1 MADPITSSIP
11 NTEEE
16 AAAAGKAAG
25 KSFTESFGNAIAL
38 GTEELQRLA
47 VQGAVDIG
55 AKVIAATAKM
65 FSTSADTM
73 DVSRQLLGVTTEA
86 FESSKLTELMGDR
99 QTKLTENMLEQTRKH
114 GDAIITMAD
123 GSTKRAAMIYPTFEK
138 LSKNFVE
145 VLSRDAG
152 LYTKGMD
159 GMTNE
164 TLLNMSQAANAFS
177 INQEALTEITR
188 RELSATG
195 KIQGD
200 MLKEFQSVVIAT
212 SNITGETYRKVSA
225 DVQGML
231 TDFTHFGMMS
241 MEQMGSLSAYV
252 GQVGLSIGDVGEIA
266 GKFQSFDGAVSAM
279 SNLAA
284 ATGVT
289 LDTME
294 LFKLANT
301 DPEGFARS
309 LKQQL
314 SDQGL
319 VYEEMDFIQK
329 KMVAQSF
336 GVSPQKLQAL
346 LSDQLN
352 ASENFTNQISEKSAS
367 LSEKDV
373 TEATNSLVDYTDA
386 MKFFEANS
394 VDVIKAMNGMASAS
408 LESAKSA
415 NLAARSYGSLA
426 AKALELYS
434 TEELRK
440 ATNAVAESLRK
451 AQQEDRKVQQKDDE
465 EVDAAIKKSHEEHAA
480 YEKTLRDSRV
490 ADSAA
495 ANLKIAADSILSAE
509 ATAAALAAIQKKE
522 AAKLEAATNRFD
534 NVAKGTGGV
543 AERLKL
549 LVDDK
554 SKTVEDAIKALQA
567 QDSSITEAMARA
579 FFTKESTVGVSDLRG
594 AVIAASTTA
603 TAASPVAPAE
613 AAPAPAAPAAGAPAA
628 TTAAAA
634 PAAVAAAAVVAA
646 ATPININLTFAGSM
660 SALADAIVATSVSL
674 AGNSNNAYKI
684 ALTTGTTQIIK
695 P

>member
-1 MADPITSSIP
+1 
-11 NTEEE
+11 
-16 AAAAGKAAG
+16 
-25 KSFTESFGNAIAL
+25 
-38 GTEELQRLA
+38 
-47 VQGAVDIG
+47 
-55 AKVIAATAKM
+55 
-65 FSTSADTM
+65 M
-73 DVSRQLLGVTTEA
+73 DVSRQLLGVTTDA
-86 FESSKLTELMGDR
+86 FESSKLIELMGDR
-99 QTKLTENMLEQTRKH
+99 QTKLTENMFDITNAH
-114 GDAIITMAD
+114 GKEMITLAD

-522 AAKLEAATNRFD
+522 AAKLEAATSRFD
-534 NVAKGTGGV
+534 NVALGTGGF
-543 AERLKL
+543 AERLKIS
-549 LVDDK
+549 VEDG
-554 SKTVEDAIKALQA
+554 SKTVEDAIKELQA
-567 QDSSITEAMARA
+567 QESSITDTLGRA
-579 FFTKESTVGVSDLRG
+579 YFTEDSTVGVSDLRG

-613 AAPAPAAPAAGAPAA
+613 VAPAPAAPAAGSPAAPA
-628 TTAAAA
+628 AAAA
-634 PAAVAAAAVVAA
+634 PAVAAAAVAA

-674 AGNSNNAYKI
+674 AGNANNAYKI
-684 ALTTGTTQIIK
+684 ALTTGTTQILQ

>member
-1 MADPITSSIP
+1 MADPTTSFIP
-11 NTEEE
+11 KTEEE

-25 KSFTESFGNAIAL
+25 EKFTLSFGNALAL
-38 GTEELQRLA
+38 GTEELQRIA
-47 VQGAVDIG
+47 VKETVDIG

-73 DVSRQLLGVTTEA
+73 DVARQLLGVTADA
-86 FESSKLTELMGDR
+86 FESSKLIELMGDR
-99 QTKLTENMLEQTRKH
+99 QTKLTANMFDITNAH
-114 GDAIITMAD
+114 GKEMITLAD

-164 TLLNMSQAANAFS
+164 TLLSMSQAANAFS
-177 INQEALTEITR
+177 INQAALTEITR

-212 SNITGETYRKVSA
+212 SNITGESYRKISA

-252 GQVGLSIGDVGEIA
+252 GQIGLSIGDVGEIA

-394 VDVIKAMNGMASAS
+394 VDVIKAMNGMSSAS
-408 LESAKSA
+408 LENAKSFNIA
-415 NLAARSYGSLA
+415 VRSFGNLAAVGANLYPTTELQKVRNEIANQIRKNENEEIKKIQEDLA
-426 AKALELYS
+426 AS
-434 TEELRK
+434 
-440 ATNAVAESLRK
+440 
-451 AQQEDRKVQQKDDE
+451 
-465 EVDAAIKKSHEEHAA
+465 
-480 YEKTLRDSRV
+480 EKTLRDSKV

-495 ANLKIAADSILSAE
+495 ANLKITADTILSAE

-522 AAKLEAATNRFD
+522 AANLEKAISRFD
-534 NVAKGTGGV
+534 NQASGTGQV
-543 AERLKL
+543 AERLKSS
-549 LVDDK
+549 VK
-554 SKTVEDAIKALQA
+554 NESKTVEDAIKQLRAE
-567 QDSSITEAMARA
+567 DSSITEAMAKA
-579 FFTKESTVGVSDLRG
+579 YFTNESNVGVSDLRG
-594 AVIAASTTA
+594 AAIAASTTA
-603 TAASPVAPAE
+603 TPVSPATPAAAPEPAAAPAPGAAPA
-613 AAPAPAAPAAGAPAA
+613 AAPAPASATSQEAA
-628 TTAAAA
+628 
-634 PAAVAAAAVVAA
+634 VAA

-660 SALADAIVATSVSL
+660 SALADAIVATNVSVDGDS
-674 AGNSNNAYKI
+674 NSVYKI
-684 ALTTGTTQIIK
+684 VLKSA
-695 P
+695 

>member
-1 MADPITSSIP
+1 MADPTTSFIP
-11 NTEEE
+11 KTEEE
-16 AAAAGKAAG
+16 AAAAGKASG
-25 KSFTESFGNAIAL
+25 KSFTESFGNALAL

-164 TLLNMSQAANAFS
+164 TLLSMSQAANAFS

-394 VDVIKAMNGMASAS
+394 VDVIKAMNGMSSAS
-408 LESAKSA
+408 LENAKSA
-415 NLAARSYGSLA
+415 NIAVRSYSRLAAVAAGS
-426 AKALELYS
+426 YS
-434 TEELRK
+434 TAKLQEFRNESAVILRELDK
-440 ATNAVAESLRK
+440 EYNEHNAEIKK
-451 AQQEDRKVQQKDDE
+451 AQEESADTNRRVNAEKV
-465 EVDAAIKKSHEEHAA
+465 VDVAVTNAAIKENAIKTAA
-480 YEKTLRDSRV
+480 E
-490 ADSAA
+490 
-495 ANLKIAADSILSAE
+495 IAAEIE
-509 ATAAALAAIQKKE
+509 KIQKTE
-522 AAKLEAATNRFD
+522 AASLAKAASRFD
-534 NVAKGTGGV
+534 NDASGTGGV
-543 AERLKL
+543 AERLKIS
-549 LVDDK
+549 VESG
-554 SKTVEDAIKALQA
+554 SKTVETAIKELQA
-567 QDSSITEAMARA
+567 QEKSITDTLGRA
-579 FFTKESTVGVSDLRG
+579 YFTKDSTVGVSDLRG

-628 TTAAAA
+628 TTASAA

-674 AGNSNNAYKI
+674 AGNANNAYKI
-684 ALTTGTTQIIK
+684 ALTTGTTQILQS
-695 P
+695 